1 MDLLDLFVT
10 ILLSVL
16 LDGNFLFFAQ
26 SSGPQLNFSELFL
39 LLFFDLLTLL
49 LEDALVEI
57 NDGVVLYLFLVLLEI
72 LDLLLAD
79 LLETFDCKDIQN
91 FERLGLALVLEE
103 FEEDITFAALG
114 IANLLLFLL
123 PELARGISLALTL
136 LLELLFR
143 LLVSQLLLNLEH
155 VLLLLLHLGRLL
167 VELLLDLLE
176 HSQSLGPATA
186 CCLNYSLEHGLEL
199 RTKGE
204 EVLGNLCLWVE
215 GHGSLSFT
223 RVEIDGGV
231 DKSLTVALVEQSL
244 DLRG

>member
-1 MDLLDLFVT
+1 M
-10 ILLSVL
+10 
-16 LDGNFLFFAQ
+16 
-26 SSGPQLNFSELFL
+26 
-39 LLFFDLLTLL
+39 
-49 LEDALVEI
+49 
-57 NDGVVLYLFLVLLEI
+57 
-72 LDLLLAD
+72 
-79 LLETFDCKDIQN
+79 
-91 FERLGLALVLEE
+91 LEE

-114 IANLLLFLL
+114 ITNLLLFLL

-176 HSQSLGPATA
+176 HSQSLVPATA

-244 DLRG
+244 DLRGRVGETKHLLKLTQLHVPIEVLALLQDSDGQSSLDERSVARKPWALSDEGIKCSLALL